1 MYIDDYFLSAGI
13 LRISNIDF
21 SYNAADG
28 HKRYDCAGT
37 NITIGQFINQNT
49 HVDLKRN
56 YSLFFL
62 GWNLM

>member
-13 LRISNIDF
+13 LRISNIEF
-21 SYNAADG
+21 SNNAADG

-37 NITIGQFINQNT
+37 NITIGRFINQNT

-56 YSLFFL
+56 
-62 GWNLM
+62 